1 MRTGKHTLI
10 RLIVV
15 ALAGLAVGVST
26 AQASGPG
33 VAPDS
38 RPYYRGTDPTLAPKS
53 PSPDDRAFDRAI
65 PVSSKTIVVSPDD
78 RAFDRAIPVS
88 SKTIIASPD
97 DRAFAR
103 STPIEPRALPASV
116 TAQPR
121 GFDWGDAL
129 IGGSFGLAI
138 ALLGAGAV
146 AIGLHYRRSNV
157 LRTA

>member
-1 MRTGKHTLI
+1 
-10 RLIVV
+10 LIVV

-33 VAPDS
+33 LAPDS
-38 RPYYRGTDPTLAPKS
+38 RPYYRGTDPALAPKS
-53 PSPDDRAFDRAI
+53 PSPDDRAFN
-65 PVSSKTIVVSPDD
+65 
-78 RAFDRAIPVS
+78 RAIPVS
-88 SKTIIASPD
+88 SKTIIVSPD

-103 STPIEPRALPASV
+103 STPVEPRALPASV
-116 TAQPR
+116 SVQPR

-129 IGGSFGLAI
+129 IGGSFGLAL

-146 AIGLHYRRSNV
+146 AIGLHHRRSNV